1 MVFSQ
6 VSLPEVAR
14 ISKRT
19 VFGSLAVGLL
29 GLVLCVVLRATLV
42 GLGLCVGI
50 ALGITNFRMVQRSV
64 ARAGRRH
71 GPRRR
76 PLAMNT
82 VSRLAV
88 ITGAALG
95 LLFVSFD
102 LGFGLLAGLA
112 AFQFLLVFGV
122 LRSLLKGVG
131 LKGVGLKGV
140 GLREPDGSLL
150 GGVPSLLGGVLDEAP
165 GPGAQDRS
173 DDRWED
179 R

>member
-19 VFGSLAVGLL
+19 VFGSLAVGLV
-29 GLVLCVVLRATLV
+29 GLVLCVVFRATLV

-64 ARAGRRH
+64 ARAGRRQ

-112 AFQFLLVFGV
+112 VFQFLLVFGV

-131 LKGVGLKGV
+131 L
-140 GLREPDGSLL
+140 REAGGSLL
-150 GGVPSLLGGVLDEAP
+150 GGVPSLLSGVLDEAP
-165 GPGAQDRS
+165 GPGAQDLS

>member
-14 ISKRT
+14 ISRRT
-19 VFGSLAVGLL
+19 VFGSLAVGVA
-29 GLVLCVVLRATLV
+29 GLVLCVVLQATLV

-50 ALGITNFRMVQRSV
+50 ALGIANFRMVQGSV
-64 ARAGRRH
+64 ARAGRRP
-71 GPRRR
+71 GPKRR

-88 ITGAALG
+88 ITAAALG

-112 AFQFLLVFGV
+112 VFQFLLVVGV
-122 LRSLLKGVG
+122 LRSLLKGA
-131 LKGVGLKGV
+131 
-140 GLREPDGSLL
+140 GLRGAGGSLFSGL
-150 GGVPSLLGGVLDEAP
+150 PTLLGTAPEEAP
-165 GPGAQDRS
+165 GPAGSPGAVPTDGPG
-173 DDRWED
+173 DVWEG